1 MKVLV
6 TGATGYIG
14 KRLVYYL
21 VSQGHEV
28 YASVRDR
35 NRFPMPE
42 SIRRHVQIQEADFLD
57 TTSLINLPIDIDVA
71 FYLIHS
77 MSASY
82 QHFNDLEEKTALN
95 FTNYIATT
103 TCKQII
109 YLGGIAN
116 DAELSRHL
124 NSRRHVE
131 EILAT
136 AGVPVTVLRAAII
149 IGSGSASF
157 EIIRDLVEKLPVM
170 IAPKW
175 LKSRCQPIGIRNV
188 IEYLTGVMGNPETH
202 NKVFDIGSSEI
213 LTYKQMLAIFAQVR
227 GLKRWIISV
236 PVLSPRLS
244 SYWLYFVTSTSFAL
258 ARSLVDSM
266 KNEVICQNLGITE
279 IVPLRLMTYKESVE
293 LAFARIDQNEVASSW
308 KDSFS
313 NSESPIKVTDFIQV
327 PEEGCFKDKRDFVF
341 SRSPEAVLN
350 NIFRIGGLRGW
361 YYLNSLWRLR
371 GFIDKLFG
379 GVGLRRGRTNLA
391 TINPGD
397 ALDFWRVLHVDKVEK
412 RLLLYAEMKLPGEAW
427 LEFKIEN
434 QNQQNHLIQTATF
447 RPKGILGR
455 LYWYSVLPFHYF
467 IFNGMAR
474 NIIHYGE

>member
-21 VSQGHEV
+21 LSQGYEV
-28 YASVRDR
+28 YATVRDR
-35 NRFPMPE
+35 NRFPVPE
-42 SIRRHVQIQEADFLD
+42 NIQRHTEILEADFLEVA
-57 TTSLINLPIDIDVA
+57 SLKCLPREVDIA

-82 QHFNDLEEKTALN
+82 QHFNDLEAKTARN
-95 FTNYIATT
+95 FAHYIKTT
-103 TCKQII
+103 TCRQII

-116 DAELSRHL
+116 DSELSRHL
-124 NSRRHVE
+124 NSRKHVE

-136 AGVPVTVLRAAII
+136 AGIPVTILRAAII

-188 IEYLTGVMGNPETH
+188 IEYLTGVIDKPETY
-202 NKVFDIGSSEI
+202 NKVFDIGGSEI

-236 PVLSPRLS
+236 PVLSPKLS
-244 SYWLYFVTSTSFAL
+244 SYWLYFVTATSFAL

-266 KNEVICQNLGITE
+266 KNEVICRNLGIAQ
-279 IVPLRLMTYKESVE
+279 IVPLSLMTYKESVE
-293 LAFARIDQNEVASSW
+293 LAFNRIDQNEVASSW

-313 NSESPIKVTDFIQV
+313 NSDNPLKVTDFIQV
-327 PEEGCFKDKRDFVF
+327 PEEGCFKDQRDFVF
-341 SRSPEAVLN
+341 DRSPEAVVN

-391 TINPGD
+391 TLNPGD
-397 ALDFWRVLHVDKVEK
+397 ALDFWRVLYADKAEK

-427 LEFKIEN
+427 LEFKITN

-455 LYWYSVLPFHYF
+455 LYWYAVLPFHHF

-474 NIIHYGE
+474 NIIHFGE

>member
-1 MKVLV
+1 MKVLI

-21 VSQGHEV
+21 VSLGHEV
-28 YASVRDR
+28 YGTVRDR
-35 NRFPMPE
+35 NRFAVPE
-42 SIRRHVQIQEADFLD
+42 SMEQHIHILEADFLD
-57 TTSLINLPIDIDVA
+57 ATTLAELPTQFDIA

-77 MSASY
+77 MSTSY
-82 QHFNDLEEKTALN
+82 RHFNDLEEKTAQN
-95 FTNYIATT
+95 FSEFVKTT
-103 TCKQII
+103 TCRQIV

-124 NSRRHVE
+124 NSRKHVE

-175 LKSRCQPIGIRNV
+175 LQSRCQPIGIRNV
-188 IEYLTGVMGNPETH
+188 MEYLVGVIDKPETYH
-202 NKVFDIGSSEI
+202 KVFDIGGAEI
-213 LTYKQMLAIFAQVR
+213 LTYKQMLAIFAEVR

-236 PVLSPRLS
+236 PVLSPKLS
-244 SYWLYFVTSTSFAL
+244 SYWLYFVTATSFAL

-266 KNEVICQNLGITE
+266 KNEVVCRNLGITD
-279 IVPLRLMTYKESVE
+279 IVPLALMTYKEAVE
-293 LAFARIDQNEVASSW
+293 LAFARIAQNEVASSW

-313 NSESPIKVTDFIQV
+313 NSESPLKVSEFIQV
-327 PEEGCFKDKRDFVF
+327 PEEGCFKDRRDFVF
-341 SRSPEAVLN
+341 TRPPEAVAN
-350 NIFRIGGLRGW
+350 NIFRIGGLQGW
-361 YYLNSLWRLR
+361 YYLNSLWQLR

-379 GVGLRRGRTNLA
+379 GVGLRRGRTNYA
-391 TINPGD
+391 TLNPGD
-397 ALDFWRVLHVDKVEK
+397 ALDFWRVLHADKKEK

-427 LEFKIEN
+427 LEFKILN
-434 QNQQNHLIQTATF
+434 QDQQNHLVQTATF
-447 RPKGILGR
+447 RPKGLMGR
-455 LYWYSVLPFHYF
+455 LYWYSVLPFHHF

-474 NIIHYGE
+474 NLIHYGE